1 MLHGVYGRG
10 RNWQAIAKA
19 LLATRPD
26 WGSLLMDLR
35 LHGQSVGEAFAPPHT
50 LVRAAEDV
58 QETAETLARADGS
71 ASAIGAVLGHSFGG
85 KVALALASMAGLQQ
99 IWVIDSTPEVRA
111 PAGSAWDMLGHVRAL
126 PSTFAARTDA
136 VAGLEARGWPTGVA
150 TWMATNLR
158 FEDGQYR
165 WTLDFAAIEALLR
178 SFFETDLWPVVEQPP
193 GEVEIHFVKA
203 EESHTLSEEACARIQ
218 RAHDANGRVHLHRVA
233 GGHWLNTDNPQAII
247 ALLVEHLPQ
256 GDSRGTT
263 GG

>member
-10 RNWQAIAKA
+10 RNWQPIAKA
-19 LLATRPD
+19 LLAARPE

-35 LHGQSVGEAFAPPHT
+35 LHGQSVGEAFEPPHT
-50 LVRAAEDV
+50 LLRAAEDV
-58 QETAETLARADGS
+58 KETAAVLAERDGTQ
-71 ASAIGAVLGHSFGG
+71 IGAVLGHSFGG
-85 KVALALASMAGLQQ
+85 KVALALASLSEMQQ
-99 IWVIDSTPEVRA
+99 VWVIDSTPEVRA
-111 PAGSAWDMLGHVRAL
+111 PAGSAWSMLEHVRAL
-126 PSTFAARTDA
+126 PPTFATRGDA

-165 WTLDFAAIEALLR
+165 WTLDFEAIEALLH

-193 GEVEIHFVKA
+193 GQVEIHFVKA

-247 ALLVEHLPQ
+247 ALLAAHLPA
-256 GDSRGTT
+256 DAAHASI

>member
-10 RNWQAIAKA
+10 RNWQPIAKA
-19 LLATRPD
+19 LLATRPE

-35 LHGQSVGEAFAPPHT
+35 LHGQSVGEAFEPPHT
-50 LVRAAEDV
+50 LMRAAEDV
-58 QETAETLARADGS
+58 QKTAAALAERDGTRIS
-71 ASAIGAVLGHSFGG
+71 AVLGHSFGG
-85 KVALALASMAGLQQ
+85 KVALACASLSEMRQ

-111 PAGSAWDMLGHVRAL
+111 PAGSAWNMLEHVRAL
-126 PSTFAARTDA
+126 PSTFATRGEA
-136 VAGLEARGWPTGVA
+136 VAGLEAHGWKTGVA

-165 WTLDFAAIEALLR
+165 WTLDFEAMEALLR
-178 SFFETDLWPVVEQPP
+178 SFFETDLWPVVEEPP
-193 GEVEIHFVKA
+193 GQVEIHFVKA

-218 RAHDANGRVHLHRVA
+218 RAHANGRVHLHRVA

-247 ALLVEHLPQ
+247 ALLGEHLPA
-256 GDSRGTT
+256 DAAHAST